1 MLKRFATWLAN
12 YAGVTPSIDQTRLIG
27 GSDAV
32 ERGQRWEQFYREQGG
47 LLDMLEAL
55 RREAFEAAAEL
66 DPKDTDKIYYWATA
80 DRNIRRLQSRVE
92 AVVMSGRVEAE
103 RRNAITAQEAFTKAR
118 TTEF

>member
-1 MLKRFATWLAN
+1 MFKRFAAWLAG
-12 YAGVTPSIDQTRLIG
+12 YAGVSPTVATERLKG
-27 GSDAV
+27 GNDAV
-32 ERGQRWEQFYREQGG
+32 DRGQRWEQFYREEGG
-47 LLDMLEAL
+47 LRDMLDKL
-55 RREAFEAAAEL
+55 RLEAFEAAAEL

-103 RRNAITAQEAFTKAR
+103 RRNAITAHEAFTKAR

>member
-1 MLKRFATWLAN
+1 MLKRFASWFAH

-47 LLDMLEAL
+47 LLDMLDGL

-80 DRNIRRLQSRVE
+80 DRNIRRLQARVE
-92 AVVMSGRVEAE
+92 AVVMSGRVEAD
-103 RRNAITAQEAFTKAR
+103 RRNAIAAQDVYKNTR
-118 TTEF
+118 NTEF

>member
-1 MLKRFATWLAN
+1 MLKRFASWFAH
-12 YAGVTPSIDQTRLIG
+12 YAGVTPSIDQTRLLN

-80 DRNIRRLQSRVE
+80 DRNIRRLQGRIENVI
-92 AVVMSGRVEAE
+92 MSGRVEAD
-103 RRNAITAQEAFTKAR
+103 RRNAIAAHDVYKNAR
-118 TTEF
+118 NTEF

>member
-1 MLKRFATWLAN
+1 MLRCFATWLAN
-12 YAGVTPSIDQTRLIG
+12 YAGVTPGIDQTRLLN

-47 LLDMLEAL
+47 LLDMLDGL

-80 DRNIRRLQSRVE
+80 DRNIRRLQGRIENVI
-92 AVVMSGRVEAE
+92 MSGRVEAD
-103 RRNAITAQEAFTKAR
+103 RRNAIAAHDVYKNAR
-118 TTEF
+118 NTEF